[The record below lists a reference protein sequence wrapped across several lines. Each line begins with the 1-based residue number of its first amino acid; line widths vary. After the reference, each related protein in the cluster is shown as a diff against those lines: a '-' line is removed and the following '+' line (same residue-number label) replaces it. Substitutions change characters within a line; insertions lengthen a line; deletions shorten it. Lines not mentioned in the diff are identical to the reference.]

1 MSSSYDDYSTNHIA
15 AVNEAGDWLLQ
26 HCSDLL
32 LGMNEI
38 ELRNQLLQHDESKYC
53 SEEYDAYD
61 HYFYFYSNNRSS
73 KIVKNFNRAWL
84 HHIHHNPH
92 HWQHWVLIHDDE
104 PMEPLEMPIECVVE
118 MIADWWSFSYRAGN
132 LYEILDCTGCC
143 GNSDNITGVVDNRR
157 GLRMFTEQII
167 RDPRGY
173 YTLFIDGKFA
183 GNYDTESEARQEL
196 YSMMNEAK

>member
-1 MSSSYDDYSTNHIA
+1 MSSSYDDYLTNHIT

-32 LGMNEI
+32 AGMNEI

-132 LYEILDCTGCC
+132 LYEILDWYEKHKSGMILHPKTKVLVER
-143 GNSDNITGVVDNRR
+143 IL
-157 GLRMFTEQII
+157 LRIMTELD
-167 RDPRGY
+167 R
-173 YTLFIDGKFA
+173 KKEK
-183 GNYDTESEARQEL
+183 N
-196 YSMMNEAK
+196 